1 MAFGRAAAQDSEPVA
16 VCSFFMMSLIVF
28 VVASATA
35 KAFLDVFPV
44 CTMFKRFSNS
54 EKAPLNSLPLSVD
67 TSVGR
72 ALDRL
77 PVTRF
82 VRTRLRIFWKAA
94 ATSSEV
100 LVSSGSAYA
109 NLLKISTT
117 SNAAL

>member
-54 EKAPLNSLPLSVD
+54 EKAPLNSLPESVL
-67 TSVGR
+67 TSVGL
-72 ALDRL
+72 ADRL
-77 PVTRF
+77 PVARF
-82 VRTRLRIFWKAA
+82 VRTRLSIRSKAA
-94 ATSSEV
+94 ATSSDV
-100 LVSSGSAYA
+100 FVSSGSAYE
-109 NLLKISTT
+109 NLLKMSTA